1 MLGQFKPVAYE
12 PFGRRRSRWHLPPWL
27 VLLLGGIAAGALGLA
42 VVQERYLPPR
52 LTADASTKL
61 RNAFEQADAERQR
74 LKTDL
79 ATTSAQLEK
88 SLAEK
93 KAMTEEYASS
103 HAIVERA
110 RDDVSAVIAALPPDP
125 RGGVVAVRAGSFTAK
140 AGQLAYNVVLTRE
153 RAAGK
158 PMTGVMQL
166 LVTGLSA
173 RGAETTVTLK
183 PVALAIGSQE
193 VVRGSL
199 ALPEGF
205 RPRQVSIQLLDREG
219 GKLLGMRVLLVA

>member
-52 LTADASTKL
+52 LTADASAKL
-61 RNAFEQADAERQR
+61 RSAFEQADAERQR

-110 RDDVSAVIAALPPDP
+110 RDDVAAVIAALPPDP
-125 RGGVVAVRAGSFTAK
+125 RGGVVAVRAPKFARHRAPPLRARRDCPRADRHGAPSFP
-140 AGQLAYNVVLTRE
+140 
-153 RAAGK
+153 RAARRREWSSR
-158 PMTGVMQL
+158 P
-166 LVTGLSA
+166 SYR
-173 RGAETTVTLK
+173 RG
-183 PVALAIGSQE
+183 ISG
-193 VVRGSL
+193 
-199 ALPEGF
+199 
-205 RPRQVSIQLLDREG
+205 
-219 GKLLGMRVLLVA
+219 